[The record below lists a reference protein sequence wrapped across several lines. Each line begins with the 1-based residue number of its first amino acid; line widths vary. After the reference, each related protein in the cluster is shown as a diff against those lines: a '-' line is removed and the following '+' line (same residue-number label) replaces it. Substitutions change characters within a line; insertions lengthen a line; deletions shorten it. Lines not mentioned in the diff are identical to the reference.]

1 VLELVGGTSAGAPQ
15 WAGIT
20 ALANQARANLGKGPI
35 GAINPTLYAI
45 YHSARYA
52 TDFHDITV
60 GNNQEVGTPIGYS
73 AATGYDLPSGIGT
86 PIVDQL
92 VVDLAAA

>member
-1 VLELVGGTSAGAPQ
+1 LFIVGGTSAGSPQ
-15 WAGIT
+15 WAGII
-20 ALANQARANLGKGPI
+20 ALANQARANLGKSLI
-35 GAINPTLYAI
+35 GGNLNPTLYNI

-60 GNNQEVGTPIGYS
+60 GNDIVSGSTVGYS
-73 AATGYDLPSGIGT
+73 AGTGYDLASGIGT

-92 VVDLAAA
+92 IVDLAAA